1 MLAIG
6 SGPPRA
12 HPRPARNAH
21 RPLAGP
27 PTPRHPALPRA
38 VCRQAASLFSP
49 EPPATPAQTEKFLHV
64 ALCVEFAK
72 TAGALAALA
81 PHLLLAEPILYGARL
96 LAAPLSGIGV
106 RIPRARGAIGPGRES
121 FD

>member
-1 MLAIG
+1 MGEALSFLLAQG
-6 SGPPRA
+6 HSDRTLAPNAPPQTPCLQA
-12 HPRPARNAH
+12 KAH
-21 RPLAGP
+21 RPLP
-27 PTPRHPALPRA
+27 DQPTPRHPALSRA

-81 PHLLLAEPILYGARL
+81 PHLLLAEPIL
-96 LAAPLSGIGV
+96 
-106 RIPRARGAIGPGRES
+106 
-121 FD
+121 